1 MIFDAMTYSI
11 IAVVLVLMIA
21 VVRLS
26 RSDSES

>member
-1 MIFDAMTYSI
+1 MIFDALTYSV

-21 VVRLS
+21 VVRLT

>member
-21 VVRLS
+21 VVHLS